1 MHFAHHL
8 TEADFAL
15 ESVRAAARLGREVQQ
30 RSRLP
35 AMTKSDASPVTV
47 ADYACQALV
56 AHRLGR
62 VFAADALVAEEDTSL
77 LASPGAR
84 DSVMAILQAV
94 APFERG
100 VTEDDLNA
108 WIGRGG
114 AVPGER
120 FWTLDPVD
128 GTKGFVRGDQY
139 VVALALIEGGRVQ
152 VGALGCPNLTVGLDT
167 HVAGPGC
174 VALAVRGEGAW
185 LAPLEQGDM
194 RPLRVSPRDNPAMAR
209 VLRSFEDAHTDPVNL
224 ERILRL
230 LGMQQEPRRMD
241 SQVKAVVL
249 AGGGAELVFR
259 LLPSNRPAYREKIW
273 DAAAGSL
280 LVEEAG
286 GRVTDLRGRELDF
299 GRGRELTNN
308 VGVVSSNGRL
318 HEAALAAVRAALPE
332 AAR

>member
-1 MHFAHHL
+1 MHFTHHMS
-8 TEADFAL
+8 EAAFAL
-15 ESVRAAARLGREVQQ
+15 ENVRAAARLGRQVQ
-30 RSRLP
+30 RSSSLST
-35 AMTKSDASPVTV
+35 MTKLDASPVTV

-56 AHRLGR
+56 AHRLSR
-62 VFAADALVAEEDTSL
+62 AFAADALVAEEDMSL
-77 LASPGAR
+77 LADPAAGEA
-84 DSVMAILQAV
+84 VEAILKAV
-94 APFERG
+94 APYERG
-100 VTEDDLNA
+100 VTEDDLTA

-152 VGALGCPNLTVGLDT
+152 VGALGCPNLTVGLERY
-167 HVAGPGC
+167 VAGPGC

-185 LAPLEQGDM
+185 IAPLEHGDM
-194 RPLRVSPRDNPAMAR
+194 TPLRVSKRDDPELAR
-209 VLRSFEDAHTDPVNL
+209 VLRSFEDAHTDPVHL
-224 ERILRL
+224 ERIFRL

-241 SQVKAVVL
+241 SQAKAVVL
-249 AGGGAELVFR
+249 AGGGAELVLR
-259 LLPSNRPAYREKIW
+259 LLPSQRPAYREKIW

-299 GRGRELTNN
+299 RSGRELTNN

>member
-1 MHFAHHL
+1 M
-8 TEADFAL
+8 TEAGFAL
-15 ESVRAAARLGREVQQ
+15 DMVRAAARLSREVQ
-30 RSRLP
+30 RSSSLP
-35 AMTKSDASPVTV
+35 AMMKLDASPVTV

-56 AHRLGR
+56 AHRLSR
-62 VFAADALVAEEDTSL
+62 VFGEDDLVAEEDTSL
-77 LASPGAR
+77 LAGPAADETVR
-84 DSVMAILQAV
+84 AILQAV
-94 APFERG
+94 APFEQD
-100 VTEDDLNA
+100 VSEDDLNA

-114 AVPGER
+114 AVPGGR
-120 FWTLDPVD
+120 FWVLDPVD

-139 VVALALIEGGRVQ
+139 VVALALVEGGLVQ
-152 VGALGCPNLTVGLDT
+152 VGALGCPNLTVRLER

-185 LAPLEQGDM
+185 IAPLEQGDM
-194 RPLRVSPRDNPAMAR
+194 KPLHVSTRDNPAQAR
-209 VLRSFEDAHTDPVNL
+209 VLRSFEDAHTNPAHL
-224 ERILRL
+224 ERIFRL

-241 SQVKAVVL
+241 SQAKAIVL
-249 AGGGAELVFR
+249 AGGEADLVFR
-259 LLPSNRPAYREKIW
+259 LLPSNKPAYREKIW

-286 GRVTDLRGRELDF
+286 GRVTDLRGQDLDF
-299 GRGRELTNN
+299 RKGRELTSN

>member
-1 MHFAHHL
+1 MHFTHHMS
-8 TEADFAL
+8 EAGFAL
-15 ESVRAAARLGREVQQ
+15 EVVRAAARLARGVQ
-30 RSRLP
+30 RTSSAP
-35 AMTKSDASPVTV
+35 AMTKLDASPVTV

-56 AHRLGR
+56 AHRLSR
-62 VFAADALVAEEDTSL
+62 VFDADTLVAEEDSSL
-77 LASPGAR
+77 LGGPEAR
-84 DSVMAILQAV
+84 ESMRAILQAV
-94 APFERG
+94 GSFEQG
-100 VTEDDLNA
+100 VTEDDLRA

-114 AVPGER
+114 AEPGER

-152 VGALGCPNLTVGLDT
+152 VGALGCPNLTVRLEPHIG
-167 HVAGPGC
+167 GPGC

-185 LAPLEQGDM
+185 IAPLEQGDM
-194 RPLRVSPRDNPAMAR
+194 RPVHVSKRADPALAR

-230 LGMQQEPRRMD
+230 LGVQQVPRRMD
-241 SQVKAVVL
+241 SQAKAIVL

-259 LLPSNRPAYREKIW
+259 LLPSKRPAYREKIW

-280 LVEEAG
+280 IVEEAG

-299 GRGRELTNN
+299 SCGRELTNN

-318 HEAALAAVRAALPE
+318 HEKALAAVHTTLPE